1 MILATVL
8 VLKAVPQKKL
18 KMLNF
23 KKRLTRQTYS
33 GIGVLV
39 CSII

>member
-1 MILATVL
+1 MILATAL
-8 VLKAVPQKKL
+8 VLKKVENVKC
-18 KMLNF
+18 

-39 CSII
+39 CSIM

>member
-18 KMLNF
+18 KMLNVR
-23 KKRLTRQTYS
+23 KKIDKTNLFW
-33 GIGVLV
+33 
-39 CSII
+39 